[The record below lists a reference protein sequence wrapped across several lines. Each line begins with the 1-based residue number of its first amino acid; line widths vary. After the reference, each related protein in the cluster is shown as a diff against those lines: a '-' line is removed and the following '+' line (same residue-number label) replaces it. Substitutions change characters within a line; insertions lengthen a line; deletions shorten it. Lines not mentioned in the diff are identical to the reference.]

1 MPVVEVRGN
10 LDLRKALRSFTP
22 DLEKILKK
30 ELAIALK
37 PVITQAR
44 GFVQSEAPMSG
55 WAARSFSE
63 SRFPF
68 YEASVIKAGITYST
82 GASRV
87 NVKGFTSMAKIMN
100 KSAAGAIYETAGR
113 IGPQPWV
120 GPKAPGTSHRVSR
133 SNWKG
138 AGQQFINNLD
148 PLTSSLRGQG
158 RLIYKAWA
166 ANQGRADGAARR
178 AIDKAT
184 KAFNAKAEKFVFSK
198 AA

>member
-1 MPVVEVRGN
+1 MPAVELRGN

-22 DLEKILKK
+22 DLEKTLKQ
-30 ELAIALK
+30 ELAMALK
-37 PVITQAR
+37 PVVSQAR
-44 GFVQSEAPMSG
+44 GFVESSAPMGG

-63 SRFPF
+63 AHFPF
-68 YEASVIKAGITYST
+68 YEPSVIKAGITYST
-82 GASRV
+82 SASKV
-87 NVKGFTSMAKIMN
+87 NINGFTSMAKIMN

-120 GPKAPGTSHRVSR
+120 GPKAPGSSHRVSR
-133 SNWKG
+133 ANWKG
-138 AGQQFINNLD
+138 AGQQFIDNLE

-166 ANQGRADGAARR
+166 ANQGRTLGAANR
-178 AIDKAT
+178 AIDKAS
-184 KAFNAKAEKFVFSK
+184 KAFNVKVSKTTFSK